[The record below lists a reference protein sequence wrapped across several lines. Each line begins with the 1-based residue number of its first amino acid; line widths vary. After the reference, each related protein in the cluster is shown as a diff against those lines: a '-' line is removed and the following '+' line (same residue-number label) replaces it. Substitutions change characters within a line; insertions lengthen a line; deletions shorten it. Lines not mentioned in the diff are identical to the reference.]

1 VFDAFRHKKRKR
13 IGSVALY
20 YLPTRPQHRNFQR
33 QDRRESQADCKDRL
47 EKNKRESALPGRAR
61 RMYLSNR
68 NFVAGLFMIAFALL
82 FGLAALKYQLGTF
95 SRSGPGLFPLMVS
108 SLLGVIGVISVVRSR
123 FVPPVPLSYSI
134 KNIAIIMLSLCG
146 FAVVSGLINM
156 IVGIV
161 FLVFCSTLAGTSYS
175 LVRNVKI
182 SLGLIAVAFAFRNL
196 LGLNLPLF

>member
-1 VFDAFRHKKRKR
+1 
-13 IGSVALY
+13 
-20 YLPTRPQHRNFQR
+20 
-33 QDRRESQADCKDRL
+33 
-47 EKNKRESALPGRAR
+47 
-61 RMYLSNR
+61 MYFGNR

-156 IVGIV
+156 IAGIV

-175 LVRNVKI
+175 LARNVKI

-196 LGLNLPLF
+196 LGLNLPLY